1 MEKRAVVE
9 AGRTP
14 SVVSGAPSD
23 FVKNGV
29 ALCKGEKDSIT
40 PEEKSLAKKMSAL
53 YNSGNDAAENN

>member
-14 SVVSGAPSD
+14 SLVSGSPSD

-29 ALCKGEKDSIT
+29 ALCKGEQDNIT
-40 PEEKSLAKKMSAL
+40 SEEKSLAKKMSAL